1 MTVTTVRKQ
10 IPREILEDIEWFEG
24 VVARFKGGEL
34 SDGEFTPQRLKL
46 GVYGQRQGPGIQMLR
61 TKIPYGGLTADQLE
75 AFADAADNFSTG
87 KAHVTTRQNIQIH
100 FIKLDNV
107 ATVLR
112 DLGEEGIMSRE
123 ACGNVIR
130 NITGCH
136 LAGVCPFEAF
146 DITPYAHAVTFH
158 FLRRTEFQKLP
169 RKFKISFTAC
179 PPGCRSC
186 RTCGIPHIHD
196 IGVVGKFLHGKRVF
210 ELWVGGGL
218 GNSPRFAELLEE
230 FTPEDEL
237 ARTIEAVLLV
247 FDRNGNRNNKMRAR
261 MKFVLDKLGFEK
273 FRELVFVERDKLEK
287 VELTLP
293 PLKESPGASN
303 GTYHPSEPG
312 YEDWKRAN
320 VVPQKQFGYSAVYVP
335 LPVGDLTSEQLRA
348 LARVSRRYASQ
359 GVRTT
364 VTQGFVLRWVTNGNL
379 PLVHGELKRAG
390 LDNPDSGTLKDITS
404 CPGASTCNL
413 AFTHSKNLGTVLRE
427 ELEKYP
433 ELVDAA
439 GNLSVKIS
447 GCPNACGQHHIADI
461 GFYGMNGIV
470 GNVNV
475 PVYNVLVG
483 GGITAGT
490 TSFGL
495 ALGKVPA
502 RLVPEAFI
510 RIVKFYVGNRQ
521 EGETFHDFVTRI
533 GQPRFVTLI
542 TDLLVLWMK
551 DVPESLRRDLLTVEL
566 YAPKIMKGECA
577 K

>member
-1 MTVTTVRKQ
+1 MTLTTVRKQ
-10 IPREILEDIEWFEG
+10 IPKEILEDIEWFESL
-24 VVARFKGGEL
+24 VAKFKGGEIT
-34 SDGEFTPQRLKL
+34 DDEFTPQRLKM
-46 GVYGQRQGPGIQMLR
+46 GVYGQRQGPGVQMLR
-61 TKIPYGGLTADQLE
+61 TKIPYGGLTADQLD
-75 AFADAADNFSTG
+75 ALADAADNFSTG
-87 KAHVTTRQNIQIH
+87 KAHVTTRQNIQFH
-100 FIKLDNV
+100 FVKLDNV
-107 ATVLR
+107 STVLR

-146 DITPYAHAVTFH
+146 DVTPYAHAVAFH
-158 FLRRTEFQKLP
+158 FLRRPEFQNLP

-186 RTCGIPHIHD
+186 RACGIPHIHD
-196 IGVVGKFLHGKRVF
+196 IGIVGKIVGGRRVF

-218 GNSPRFAELLEE
+218 GNSPRFAELLEDL
-230 FTPEDEL
+230 TPEDEL

-247 FDRNGNRNNKMRAR
+247 FNQHGNRNNRARAR
-261 MKFVLDKLGFEK
+261 MKFVLDKLGLDK
-273 FRELVFVERDKLEK
+273 FRELVFTEREKLEK
-287 VELTLP
+287 VELHLP
-293 PLKESPGASN
+293 LLEEKPGASN
-303 GTYHPSEPG
+303 GTYHPSEGG
-312 YEDWKRAN
+312 YEEWKRKN

-335 LPVGDLTSEQLRA
+335 LPVGDITSDQLRA
-348 LARVSRRYASQ
+348 LARVSRRYAAQ

-364 VTQGFVLRWVTNGNL
+364 VTQGFVLRWVSNGNL

-413 AFTHSKNLGTVLRE
+413 AFTHSKNLGVSLRE

-433 ELVDAA
+433 ELVEAA

-461 GFYGMNGIV
+461 GFYGMNGYAGSVMI
-470 GNVNV
+470 

-510 RIVKFYVGNRQ
+510 RIVKFYVENRND
-521 EGETFHDFVTRI
+521 GETFHDFVTRR
-533 GQPRFVTLI
+533 GKADFENLI
-542 TDLLVLWMK
+542 SDLLAIRMK
-551 DVPESLRRDLLTVEL
+551 DAPEFLRKDLRTDEI